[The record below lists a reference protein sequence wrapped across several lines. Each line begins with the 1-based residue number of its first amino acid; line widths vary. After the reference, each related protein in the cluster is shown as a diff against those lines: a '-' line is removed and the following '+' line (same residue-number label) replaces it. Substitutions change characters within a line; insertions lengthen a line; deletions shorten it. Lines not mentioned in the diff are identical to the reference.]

1 LVLAVGG
8 LGIGVF
14 WRRMRRRGVIESGPD
29 PAVELR
35 AKLAE
40 SKMQTEPAA
49 AEPLAEAVPEPAPT
63 PSDPT
68 SRRQAVHDQ
77 ARGAIDELS

>member
-8 LGIGVF
+8 LGIRVF
-14 WRRMRRRGVIESGPD
+14 WRRMRRRSVTESGPD

-40 SKMQTEPAA
+40 SKAQPEPAA
-49 AEPLAEAVPEPAPT
+49 AEAVAEAAPESAPT
-63 PSDPT
+63 PSDPV
-68 SRRQAVHDQ
+68 SRRQAVHDR
-77 ARGAIDELS
+77 ARSAIDELT